1 MSYLQQTLTPQGAL
15 QTPYGMRKHCLRFF
29 STFIINVP
37 ASELHTRSIC
47 IPLQKLIQST
57 HRVIAHHYNQLADSK
72 MDTGESSVERR
83 NAIAEVSLELV
94 GLLRSVISRLRDSK
108 AMMDILFERGWCSGL
123 GEKVWKEKSTE
134 DNRIQ
139 RRNLTAPDKLAWNV
153 FIQVRILHLWSS
165 TFLHHLL
172 FNQPLFF

>member
-1 MSYLQQTLTPQGAL
+1 
-15 QTPYGMRKHCLRFF
+15 MRTHCLRFF

-57 HRVIAHHYNQLADSK
+57 HRVIAHHYNQLSDSK
-72 MDTGESSVERR
+72 KDTGESSVERR

-139 RRNLTAPDKLAWNV
+139 RRNLTSPDKLAWNV
-153 FIQVRILHLWSS
+153 FIQVRHIWSEACLYHLI
-165 TFLHHLL
+165 
-172 FNQPLFF
+172 